1 MNIETPAIRINLG
14 AGHDIQQSFT
24 NLDILPLPGI
34 DVVHN
39 LNNYPW
45 PFEDQSASEIRA
57 IDVIEHMPNF
67 THDDRPGVIAFVEE
81 CWRILEPG
89 GLLFIQTP
97 GVNAAFAWT
106 DPTHVRTFT
115 RDSFDFFDPTTDFG
129 KATGFYSYCT
139 FKVDTI
145 ELENGNL
152 QARMVKL
159 LDNLPEG
166 MYYYIGDGDG
176 YHGASGLEILKA
188 AAEGKDD

>member
-14 AGHDIQQSFT
+14 CGHDVQETFT
-24 NLDILPLPGI
+24 NLDVLPLPGV

-39 LNNYPW
+39 LALYPW
-45 PFEDQSASEIRA
+45 PFENECANEIRA
-57 IDVIEHMPNF
+57 IDVLEHLPSH
-67 THDDRPGVIAFVEE
+67 TQDLRPGVIAFVEE

-97 GVNAAFAWT
+97 GHRAEFAWT

-129 KATGFYSYCT
+129 KATGFYSDCT
-139 FKVDTI
+139 FKVDTV

-152 QARMVKL
+152 QARMVKT
-159 LDNLPEG
+159 
-166 MYYYIGDGDG
+166 
-176 YHGASGLEILKA
+176 
-188 AAEGKDD
+188 